1 MHHCNWIDFYDFLCM
16 DAYCYAVTS
25 QLTNKTT
32 AALTMRKTMLRLV
45 QLRFDTE
52 EDMSFCRCMKC
63 GEEGQDVAEIGSE
76 FIGALQE
83 SNNWKWNGPYFDDQS
98 FVETLYPS
106 KMYRPCAAQ
115 SSRKSTGQMLII
127 YLLFCSYTCSTQ
139 SEDIPIIVERTYDT
153 FCHHKVKVFPK
164 KLFGKGHQSKSN
176 IQANALLKDVFLH
189 S

>member
-1 MHHCNWIDFYDFLCM
+1 MHHRNWIDFYDFLCM
-16 DAYCYAVTS
+16 DAYCYAATS

-83 SNNWKWNGPYFDDQS
+83 SNN
-98 FVETLYPS
+98 
-106 KMYRPCAAQ
+106 
-115 SSRKSTGQMLII
+115 
-127 YLLFCSYTCSTQ
+127 
-139 SEDIPIIVERTYDT
+139 
-153 FCHHKVKVFPK
+153 
-164 KLFGKGHQSKSN
+164 
-176 IQANALLKDVFLH
+176 
-189 S
+189 